1 MLEWQHKCKI
11 IVFLNVY
18 VPVLIYWDIEMR
30 MELNWTKRRRKPNIQ
45 WTVFYTEN
53 AIHFWLFKISSIF
66 HVLFCEYD
74 DDSTTQAIYCFTNYF
89 CVLCI
94 LCVLYVKRIDLFSSM
109 NTPELNLKITLNS
122 FFSAF
127 YSPFDE
133 TCSACFTQFTFCKLK
148 KHKHTY
154 TNQIILVWPV

>member
-45 WTVFYTEN
+45 YTVFYTEN
-53 AIHFWLFKISSIF
+53 ASNFWLFKISSIF

-74 DDSTTQAIYCFTNYF
+74 DDSTTQAIYYFTNYF

-94 LCVLYVKRIDLFSSM
+94 LCVLYVKRIDLFSPM
-109 NTPELNLKITLNS
+109 NTPELNQFKFIFLHSILHLTKRALLALLNL
-122 FFSAF
+122 
-127 YSPFDE
+127 PFA
-133 TCSACFTQFTFCKLK
+133 S
-148 KHKHTY
+148 
-154 TNQIILVWPV
+154 